1 MIEAKQLNEGNS
13 VLYNGAVMKVSEKR
27 SPKPL
32 KDEKYSEK
40 YVIELFDGAGLI
52 NCTLEEIEPIP
63 ITEDV
68 LLEFGFGKFFIPVSD
83 IFYLRLPVLSHGHLS
98 FYFNS
103 NGFNCDLGT
112 TSGYHFGTT
121 KIKHLHQLQNLYFAL
136 TNQELKKIEK

>member
-1 MIEAKQLNEGNS
+1 VIEAKQLNEGNS

-68 LLEFGFGKFFIPVSD
+68 LLCLEKIEKKADGLFFLKLPFNYEIKIIEGKK
-83 IFYLRLPVLSHGHLS
+83 
-98 FYFNS
+98 
-103 NGFNCDLGT
+103 
-112 TSGYHFGTT
+112 GYAFWVQNTL
-121 KIKHLHQLQNLYFAL
+121 ISASIDHLHQLQNLYFTL

>member
-1 MIEAKQLNEGNS
+1 VIEAKQLNEGNS

-68 LLEFGFGKFFIPVSD
+68 LLEYGFKKNERYCYVNISSD
-83 IFYLRLPVLSHGHLS
+83 LELMNIGNK
-98 FYFNS
+98 YFRACYSSAIIDPNII
-103 NGFNCDLGT
+103 
-112 TSGYHFGTT
+112 Y
-121 KIKHLHQLQNLYFAL
+121 LHQLQNLYFAL